1 MMVLWNGILFGLL
14 LTIFIGPVFFAL
26 IQTSIEK
33 GFYSGVFM
41 ALGIALS
48 DAFYV
53 SISYFGISQL
63 FNADSINFWL
73 GMAGGFI
80 MLGFG
85 AVSLLKPVN
94 APKTQEIHI
103 GGKIGMF
110 RQTVKGFLL
119 NGINPSVFLF
129 WIGIATMATVN
140 LNYSGSYAIGFF
152 ATIISTVFLTDV
164 LKSFLA
170 HKLKRM
176 LTLKFMRWMNIVV
189 GCGLMIFG
197 LRLLYFAIESW

>member
-33 GFYSGVFM
+33 GFYAGVFM
-41 ALGIALS
+41 AIGIALS
-48 DAFYV
+48 DAIYV

-63 FNADSINFWL
+63 VSTESVNLWL
-73 GMAGGFI
+73 GLAGGFI
-80 MLGFG
+80 MIGFG
-85 AVSLLKPVN
+85 AASLFKPVR
-94 APKTQEIHI
+94 APEVQRVKVN
-103 GGKIGMF
+103 GKIGLF
-110 RQTVKGFLL
+110 RETLKGFLL

-140 LNYSGSYAIGFF
+140 NNYSNADAVTFF
-152 ATIISTVFLTDV
+152 AAIIVTVFVTDI
-164 LKSFLA
+164 LKSFVA
-170 HKLKRM
+170 NKLKRL
-176 LTLKFMRWMNIVV
+176 LTFRFMRLMNIIV

-197 LRLLYFAIESW
+197 LRLFYFAFESW

>member
-1 MMVLWNGILFGLL
+1 MMVLWNGMLFGLL

-33 GFYSGVFM
+33 GFYAGIFM
-41 ALGIALS
+41 AMGIALS

-53 SISYFGISQL
+53 SITYFGISQL
-63 FNADSINFWL
+63 FQADSVNFWL
-73 GMAGGFI
+73 GLAGGFI
-80 MLGFG
+80 MVGFG
-85 AVSLLKPVN
+85 ASSLLKPVQ
-94 APKTQEIHI
+94 APKVQKVHI
-103 GGKIGMF
+103 GGKMGLL

-140 LNYSGSYAIGFF
+140 YNYSGSDASVFF
-152 ATIISTVFLTDV
+152 AAIISTVFLTDV
-164 LKSFLA
+164 LKSFVA
-170 HKLKRM
+170 NKLKKL
-176 LTLKFMRWMNIVV
+176 LTFKFLRLMNIVV

-197 LRLLYFAIESW
+197 LRLLYFAMESW

>member
-1 MMVLWNGILFGLL
+1 MTVLWNGFLFGLL

-41 ALGIALS
+41 AIGIALS

-53 SISYFGISQL
+53 TITYFGISRL
-63 FNADSINFWL
+63 INAASVNLWL
-73 GMAGGFI
+73 GLAGGFI

-94 APKTQEIHI
+94 PPKVQKVDI
-103 GGKIGMF
+103 GGKIGLF

-119 NGINPSVFLF
+119 NGINPSVFFF

-140 LNYSGSYAIGFF
+140 YNYQNSDAVLFFVAI
-152 ATIISTVFLTDV
+152 ICTV
-164 LKSFLA
+164 
-170 HKLKRM
+170 
-176 LTLKFMRWMNIVV
+176 
-189 GCGLMIFG
+189 
-197 LRLLYFAIESW
+197 

>member
-1 MMVLWNGILFGLL
+1 MMILWNGVLFGLL

-41 ALGIALS
+41 AIGIALS

-53 SISYFGISQL
+53 SITYFGISQL

-73 GMAGGFI
+73 GVAGGFI

-94 APKTQEIHI
+94 APKTQEVHI
-103 GGKIGMF
+103 GGKIGLM

-140 LNYSGSYAIGFF
+140 YKYSGSDVIGFF
-152 ATIISTVFLTDV
+152 AAIISTVFLTDV
-164 LKSFLA
+164 IKSYLA
-170 HKLKRM
+170 HKLKRI

-189 GCGLMIFG
+189 GCGLLIFG